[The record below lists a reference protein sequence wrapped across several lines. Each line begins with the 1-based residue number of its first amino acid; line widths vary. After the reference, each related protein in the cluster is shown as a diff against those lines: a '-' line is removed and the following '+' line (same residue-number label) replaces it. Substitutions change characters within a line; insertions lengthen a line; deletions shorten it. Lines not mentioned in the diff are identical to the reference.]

1 MPIARTTLVNG
12 GLAIVVVA
20 AAVGGVLLLVNPFSA
35 SGSESAT
42 RLTGTVQQGT
52 VSSTISASGAIAP
65 VREESAT
72 FSVAGT
78 VNAVAVGLGTAVT
91 QGQVLAT
98 LDPGDLTTAANQA
111 YSAYVHSRENLAAAQ
126 AATPAQVAQVNAAE
140 DARDKAWTSYES
152 AKQDLAA
159 ATLVAPISGLVIAVN
174 GEVGDDAGGSG
185 GGTAASADSTS
196 TAAGTGF
203 MVIADTSSYIV
214 SADIAE
220 ADIADVTV
228 GQAATVSFPA
238 MTGVTAAATVTA
250 IAPTA
255 TTSNSIVTY
264 ATTITLSE
272 VPDGLR
278 LGQTAAVAITVASSA
293 TDALYVPAAA
303 ITTAS
308 DGTSTVSVLDAKTGK
323 ASDVAVETGVVG
335 DEGTEIRS
343 GLKSGETIV
352 LGTVAASTGT
362 GASTGGGAGAGQQ
375 GGSFPGGG
383 GVPGGRFGGGGQQ

>member
-35 SGSESAT
+35 AGTETAT

-78 VNAVAVGLGTAVT
+78 VDSVAVGLGAAVT

-98 LDPGDLTTAANQA
+98 LDTGDLTTAANQA

-140 DARDKAWTSYES
+140 DARDKAWTTYES

-159 ATLVAPISGLVIAVN
+159 ATLVAPISGLVVAVN
-174 GEVGDDAGGSG
+174 GEVGDDAGAGG
-185 GGTAASADSTS
+185 GGTADATSA
-196 TAAGTGF
+196 GF

-238 MTGVTAAATVTA
+238 MADVTAAATVTA

-293 TDALYVPAAA
+293 ADALYVPAAA

-308 DGTSTVSVLDAKTGK
+308 DGTSTVSVLDAKTGT
-323 ASDVAVETGVVG
+323 ASDVSVETGVVG

-343 GLKSGETIV
+343 GVPAGETIV
-352 LGTVAASTGT
+352 LGTVAATTSTGT
-362 GASTGGGAGAGQQ
+362 GTGQQ
-375 GGSFPGGG
+375 GGGQQGGGFGGG
-383 GVPGGRFGGGGQQ
+383 GFPAGRLGGGGQQ